1 MTNKPQQDN
10 ARYILNRFE
19 DNSWTVLERP
29 DGELFNAPREWLP
42 EEAREGDVLKVD
54 AASKGRASRVSF
66 TIDATETAKRR
77 EAARERREHLP
88 KGPEGDIEL

>member
-1 MTNKPQQDN
+1 MIDKAQRDDTHF
-10 ARYILNRFE
+10 LLERFE
-19 DNSWTVLERP
+19 DNGWAVLERP

-54 AASKGRASRVSF
+54 AVSKSKASRVSF
-66 TIDATETAKRR
+66 SIDATETAERR
-77 EAARERREHLP
+77 EAARERRDSLP